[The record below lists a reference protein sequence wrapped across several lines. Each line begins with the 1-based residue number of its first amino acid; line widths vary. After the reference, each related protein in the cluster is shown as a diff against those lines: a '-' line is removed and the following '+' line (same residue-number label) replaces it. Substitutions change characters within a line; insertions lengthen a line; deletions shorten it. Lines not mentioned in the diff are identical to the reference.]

1 MFVFETNC
9 LKQSLARWL
18 EKGNLSLLK
27 SFKLKKDTILQL
39 RWDWIDLNDWVKAWI
54 GGLFRLSQL

>member
-9 LKQSLARWL
+9 LKQCLARWL

-27 SFKLKKDTILQL
+27 SFKLKKDAILQL
-39 RWDWIDLNDWVKAWI
+39 RWDSIDLNDWVKAWI
-54 GGLFRLSQL
+54 GGLFRLSHL